1 MSTSSKHYRILRSQV
16 KGLIATLGLMLSA
29 PGAMAHDN
37 PPVQAPEQTSPQSKP
52 PLAAIFAYGS
62 LSTIRQ
68 GGANQ
73 TWSSIGGGA
82 TFNLSDTA
90 IATAEVERI
99 ARVAL
104 DNVRG
109 AVRVEQQLW
118 SGTRAHLSLSASA
131 GDPFREDWAIGS
143 GIAQRV
149 SPRVQLTVDARQA
162 RFSTLDPAALQ
173 GSFSVTSVLPGV
185 VFTPRVAPLELSA
198 QLINLRD
205 AGGNWQQ
212 GWATRGLYYTGDRD
226 FLLAGASRY
235 PETEFGVVRQMTT
248 FYAGMRR
255 ELGSRFGLRATAEQ
269 ATLSGSY
276 RARSINI
283 GLEKRF

>member
-1 MSTSSKHYRILRSQV
+1 MTASNQKCRVLHRLA
-16 KGLIATLGLMLSA
+16 IALTAAVGLMLSA
-29 PGAMAHDN
+29 PAAIAHDEPVQQAGPGST
-37 PPVQAPEQTSPQSKP
+37 PPV
-52 PLAAIFAYGS
+52 AAVFAYGS
-62 LSTIRQ
+62 LSTVRQ

-82 TFNLSDTA
+82 TFNLSDSA

-99 ARVAL
+99 SRVGL
-104 DNVRG
+104 DNLRG
-109 AVRVEQQLW
+109 AIRVEQQF
-118 SGTRAHLSLSASA
+118 SSRTRAHVSLSAST
-131 GDPFREDWAIGS
+131 GDPFREDWAIGG
-143 GIAQRV
+143 GITQRV
-149 SPRVQLTVDARQA
+149 SPQMQLTLDARQA
-162 RFSTLDPAALQ
+162 RYSMIDPAALQ
-173 GSFSVTSVLPGV
+173 GSFSITSVLPGV
-185 VFTPRVAPLELSA
+185 VVAPRGTPLELSA
-198 QLINLRD
+198 QLINLRN
-205 AGGNWQQ
+205 AAGNWQQ

-255 ELGSRFGLRATAEQ
+255 ELGVGFGLRATAEQ

-276 RARSINI
+276 RARSINF

>member
-1 MSTSSKHYRILRSQV
+1 MTASNQRCRVLHRQA
-16 KGLIATLGLMLSA
+16 IALTAALGVMLSA
-29 PGAMAHDN
+29 PAAIAQDE
-37 PPVQAPEQTSPQSKP
+37 PVQQADPGSKP
-52 PLAAIFAYGS
+52 PVAAVFAYGS
-62 LSTIRQ
+62 LSTVRQ

-82 TFNLSDTA
+82 TFNLSDSA

-99 ARVAL
+99 SRVGL
-104 DNVRG
+104 DNLRG
-109 AVRVEQQLW
+109 AIRVEQQFS
-118 SGTRAHLSLSASA
+118 SGTRAHVSLSAST
-131 GDPFREDWAIGS
+131 GDPFREDWAIGG
-143 GIAQRV
+143 GITQRV
-149 SPRVQLTVDARQA
+149 SPQMQLTLDARQA
-162 RFSTLDPAALQ
+162 RYSTVDPAAPQ
-173 GSFSVTSVLPGV
+173 GSFSITSVLPGV
-185 VFTPRVAPLELSA
+185 VVTPRGTPLELSA
-198 QLINLRD
+198 QLINLRNPE
-205 AGGNWQQ
+205 GNWQQ

-255 ELGSRFGLRATAEQ
+255 ELGGGFGLRATAEQ

-276 RARSINI
+276 RARSINF